1 MPPNQ
6 GWGETWT
13 VPDVLLI
20 TEGKEGRVAVPHLE
34 LAFVESG
41 IEVSRLN
48 GAMAWQCLWSDLDEL
63 STAEHSVLPDGSEG
77 LVVLVGERG
86 GLQHR
91 FIVPTNEPSEVE
103 QMIREVAHAHRIHTR
118 MPAQAAPRSLTV
130 AVVVAT
136 VATLTVL
143 LLAAAHVI
151 HF

>member
-1 MPPNQ
+1 MPSNE
-6 GWGETWT
+6 GWGKTWA
-13 VPDVLLI
+13 VPDVFLI
-20 TEGKEGRVAVPHLE
+20 PEGREGRVAVPHLH

-48 GAMAWQCLWSDLDEL
+48 GAMAWQCSWSDLDEL

-77 LVVLVGERG
+77 LVVLVAEHG

-91 FIVPTNEPSEVE
+91 FIVPTDQPAEVE
-103 QMIREVAHAHRIHTR
+103 LMVRAVAREHRIHTR
-118 MPAQAAPRSLTV
+118 LPAQAALRSLTV

-136 VATLTVL
+136 IATLTVL
-143 LLAAAHVI
+143 LLAGAHVI